1 MSTLNKYYPRLS
13 DVVTLDALPEQLGF
27 IKDGLENLL
36 DGIFVKEFQVEKSP
50 SGDIRSYYVVIVAF
64 KELGIGIPGTDFKLL
79 FNPDP
84 QDPTQTII
92 PISVTF
98 EQGILKYVSNFSLD
112 SFSAEPFAFFG
123 LLLDVLDI
131 QTPELLEKIIEQ
143 YTSSGTVS
151 ELVVL
156 LNEVNGLTGTSN
168 EIPVPTETNPALAIL
183 ELSDTI
189 FASAENAAS
198 SIAYL
203 AFKILDQ
210 QEQIQDIFENID
222 RLFAFKSGTSAVERL
237 KQLFVPKIS
246 AELNV
251 SMAFQFPRNILIPI
265 KPDGSIET
273 NESILLRL
281 DFAFDS
287 FNFSTEGG
295 IGYPGSPTVSF
306 PVAYPKAQI
315 GNTGLTI
322 GFQNAKVDFS
332 KETNI
337 PEATADGRPNDFVG
351 VFVEYIEIGLPPFIK
366 DDAQNPNPP
375 TVAIVGRNLLIG
387 TGGLSGTVGLEST
400 GPGLCKTFGDKL
412 QACFNSFDITFQQN
426 SVVGSNINGTL
437 IIPGFED
444 TMGNDAEINI
454 NVHFGEGGDFK
465 VTASEQQSITAIKI
479 KDILSIELSSV
490 FVGREDG
497 RWFFGISGAVN
508 FDDLGGAIGNF
519 IPDKIDI
526 KKLIIWED
534 GKIELEGGKITLPK
548 AVSLKLGPVEL
559 SITAVGLGSHE
570 QEHNGI
576 LRQYK
581 YFTFDGGISVNPGG
595 VDASG
600 NGITLYWTVD
610 NGPGKPLHLFMRIQS
625 ISIDIII
632 PGSAKPADAAL
643 LLSGFLAMKDTPNG
657 TEYQGGVDFTL
668 PKLKMGGSAA
678 MRLNPKVP
686 AFIIDVGLEL
696 STPILLGSTGL
707 GIYGFR
713 ALVGQRYVATKSAA
727 NVDPAEPWW
736 KYYKAKIDPDYKEG
750 IQVSKFDQTNG
761 FSLGAGVSL
770 ATASDGGKA
779 FSSKIF
785 FLLSLPEVFLLQ
797 GQGQILKE
805 RIGLDTT
812 QDPPFFALISITST
826 SVETAFGV
834 NYKIPDD
841 GDDPGSIATVDGVIE
856 MGFSWG
862 NSFVWYINIGKDLPE
877 DRRIQVRLLDLFNAY
892 FYFMLGNN
900 GIRTGAGASFEVKKK
915 FGPLRAELKAYLD
928 TAGRISRRPKEMGG
942 SIQLGGSAGLYIFG
956 FGFSIGASASLA
968 AESAKP
974 FIVSGSVEV
983 CVKVLKKDRCAKFN
997 FTWTFRNELDLSQT
1011 PLLKANLGDSAKALH
1026 MRTLETFDLWTG
1038 TSLPSS
1044 PVSQLDDFVIP
1055 LDSYIDIEF
1064 LKGVLPSAGVIT
1076 KFGGN
1081 TMGSEYLEYVAPQRG
1096 KSDRVKHEYTLTGLD
1111 IMYYDGGSWQPFDI
1125 YAANTPLSL
1134 APFVTTDLSTLK
1146 FGSWQYQAPN
1156 LHNKLRIMAQSP
1168 LNYVSQGSG
1177 GLVVEDLGITVESIF
1192 CGPDPIAK
1200 DCVNFD
1206 TLEIPGQ
1213 EYGSTTIPVDQL
1225 IWHEKFLFRILGSDG
1240 SVINRPFNGY
1250 TNAIQLDAGSSLE
1263 IIFAEPQACV
1273 TMQMQTLTSGSVV
1286 SAYKREEIPAP
1297 PGSLTEPEFT
1307 YNLIG
1312 SKTILPTDDGKL
1324 NYENTDNP
1332 IDRIVI
1338 EAGICR
1344 PKSDLSCEVNATIS
1358 TDLLALLNT
1367 MAQRKELLKNL
1378 SLSKEPYN
1386 VLWGGSSLYSVP
1398 QGCENPQPQWN
1409 VKNVTET
1416 SLLIIISDNCKQEC
1430 ELMFNTVNPE
1440 DHVDFKA
1447 ITQFTNL
1454 RPDPATAQVGD
1465 NACFLVN
1472 AALSNGQVVTLKGCG
1487 CWKLISCKPVVANV
1501 GLVVQPITTEAQTF
1515 EKFLKVLAQNNDL
1528 TSTRVNLS
1536 ADVESQYGSY
1546 LINSGLFTSVSNE
1559 KKIVIRPYE
1568 RETARRKLNVL
1579 ITETEVIIGTPVKE
1593 PGGGKKIISE
1603 PSNNLYTSNFELE
1616 LTSPR
1621 KNFSFQKVVDFEN
1634 LRVNPAKIQEG
1645 PNKDFLV
1652 DAIVRIDR
1660 NKVERV
1666 ALMGSSPINIATAVV
1681 DSNLNP
1687 DGVLVKS
1694 DDPFYH
1700 ENTFECGNL
1709 TPEALDIEKFLNRLT
1724 ETKYLYQNTGFTSK
1738 LYPDDDALFHGYF
1751 LGTSLYR
1758 YALNKADEIKYLV
1771 EAATATTAHLSVS
1784 GGSLPEPCKF
1794 FLEIIDDKG
1803 TGAKMEWLLQLFN
1816 LRKDPDNLV
1825 DGANNTF
1832 LIDGIVNL
1840 GESRVVITLRGS
1852 NTCYP
1857 ITYCKVNS
1865 NGYICD
1871 VNMTD
1876 EAKQLEASLNSFF
1889 QFKLLQNAGATM
1901 YPGQFVN
1908 NFKGVFFDTVLYEKQ
1923 LVEGLTV
1930 TYTRTSLSNTLIT
1943 WTIADNAS
1951 YNCNF
1956 SLELI
1961 TATQTPINELLQ
1973 LHNLRPDPDNTSEG
1987 PNTYFLIDAYDQ
1999 KGEIVT
2005 LRGNSCYT
2013 IINCAEECSTFV
2025 YGICTLNVE
2034 GVLFNGT
2041 IPTQT
2046 SVDAE
2051 VQTIINAFNGSLQPV
2066 WRPDTNYAIRIQ
2078 TKDYLTREG
2087 GSYLTEYNN
2096 TAVYGFRTMGP
2107 IGHYHI
2113 FKNDAGTEVKIP
2125 NFAALESVDKED
2137 EFKLRGL
2144 LYYLDFPKCYP
2155 NADGQLINAK
2165 PLFFVDPKLLLYY
2178 VDNQVYEML
2187 NGWDAWGGLQALQ
2200 TEFVVTIIDPALDE
2214 TTPGASN
2221 SQGVLSWTLSSL
2233 PLISEEITILNNM
2246 MTYGDPCS
2254 ITTIIDPQ
2262 YPVSNFQLLT
2272 LKPLKLYTAVFH
2284 LKYKRN
2290 SEADFTTRE
2299 VLRYPFQTSR
2309 YGEFTNQVQS
2319 WQLTDDEGNIG
2330 EAVFIVDREFDAV
2343 NDIQVAATVLDNTMP
2358 KDDPLRQEFGSP
2370 FNRLLEG
2377 ALKLNSIDPSIGT
2390 EFNIIRNSLTNTVVG
2405 ILIKNPEPFNDPKT
2419 PASEFTAQPLVSLT
2433 VNGAGTFTYLLAK
2446 DYAQIFISTNN
2457 LNMGLVDGDLLE
2469 FTFNYLQFDG
2479 VSYASSG
2486 TETVSFNI
2494 NL

>member
-1 MSTLNKYYPRLS
+1 MAAEQFFPKLNT
-13 DVVTLDALPEQLGF
+13 VVTLDQLPESLSF
-27 IKDGLENLL
+27 VENGLNNLL
-36 DGIFVKEFQVEKSP
+36 DDLYFRDLQTSKNREGNK
-50 SGDIRSYYVVIVAF
+50 AF
-64 KELGIGIPGTDFKLL
+64 YSLKILTYKRIGFEIPGTGISLL
-79 FNPDP
+79 LNPPLNTDP
-84 QDPTQTII
+84 VPYFAEF
-92 PISVTF
+92 PITVSYDW
-98 EQGILKYVSNFSLD
+98 EILKYVKRFNPENFSSAPGEIFDLVKQVSGFTDREMLELSIIRFTGDYGDPIGAFIDKINDHFGVSIPYPPIGISDAYDYLLAKIQQLLGANTSVVIFSVFLLVD
-112 SFSAEPFAFFG
+112 SDP
-123 LLLDVLDI
+123 D
-131 QTPELLEKIIEQ
+131 
-143 YTSSGTVS
+143 
-151 ELVVL
+151 
-156 LNEVNGLTGTSN
+156 
-168 EIPVPTETNPALAIL
+168 AIL
-183 ELSDTI
+183 ERINALFDGI
-189 FASAENAAS
+189 LGNKKPIDFIKDLLIPKVNAS
-198 SIAYL
+198 L
-203 AFKILDQ
+203 
-210 QEQIQDIFENID
+210 
-222 RLFAFKSGTSAVERL
+222 
-237 KQLFVPKIS
+237 
-246 AELNV
+246 ELG
-251 SMAFQFPRNILIPI
+251 AGLEFPRNMLIPLDGTGEIIADTNIKSILIFS
-265 KPDGSIET
+265 GAGFSFSSET
-273 NESILLRL
+273 
-281 DFAFDS
+281 
-287 FNFSTEGG
+287 G
-295 IGYPGSPTVSF
+295 IGYDTTVTASLNH
-306 PVAYPKAQI
+306 PSQI
-315 GNTGLTI
+315 GHTGLWLDLN
-322 GFQNAKVDFS
+322 NAKLDLS
-332 KETNI
+332 RTTNI
-337 PEATADGRPNDFVG
+337 PEATADGRPDDFIG
-351 VFVEYIEIGLPPFIK
+351 VYIESVDIGLPPFIK
-366 DDAQNPNPP
+366 DDPMNPNP
-375 TVAIVGRNLLIG
+375 TTIKVTGRKLLLG
-387 TGGLSGTVGLEST
+387 TGGISGTIGLETT
-400 GPGLCKTFGDKL
+400 GPGLCKKFGDKL
-412 QACFNSFDITFQQN
+412 QACFNSFDITFHQN
-426 SVVGSNINGTL
+426 SIVGSNINGTL
-437 IIPGFED
+437 LIPGFED
-444 TMGNDAEINI
+444 TAGNPAEINI
-454 NVHFGEGGDFK
+454 NIHFGEDGDFK

-508 FDDLGGAIGNF
+508 FDDLGGAIGKF

-534 GKIELEGGKITLPK
+534 GKIEIEGGKVTLPK
-548 AVSLKLGPVEL
+548 AVSLKIGPVEL

-570 QEHNGI
+570 QEHNGL

-600 NGITLYWTVD
+600 NGISLYWTTD
-610 NGPGKPLHLFMRIQS
+610 NDSGAGKPLHVFMRIQS
-625 ISIDIII
+625 IAIDLII
-632 PGSAKPADAAL
+632 PGDAKPENAAL

-668 PKLKMGGSAA
+668 PKVKMGGSAA

-696 STPILLGSTGL
+696 STPIVLGATGL

-713 ALVGQRYVATKSAA
+713 GLVGQRYVATKEAA
-727 NVDPAEPWW
+727 QVDPTEPWW
-736 KYYKAKIDPDYKEG
+736 KYYKAKISPDNKEG
-750 IQVSKFDQTNG
+750 IQVSKFDQTDG
-761 FSLGAGVSL
+761 FSLGAGISL

-812 QDPPFFALISITST
+812 QDPPFFALIAITST

-841 GDDPGSIATVDGVIE
+841 GDEPGAIATVDGVIE
-856 MGFSWG
+856 MGFFWG
-862 NSFVWYINIGKDLPE
+862 NSGSWYINIGRELPE
-877 DRRIQVRLLDLFNAY
+877 NQRIQVRLLNLFNAY
-892 FYFMLGNN
+892 FYFMLSSN
-900 GIRTGAGASFEVKKK
+900 GIRAGAGASFHVEKK
-915 FGPLRAELKAYLD
+915 FGPLRAELSAYLD
-928 TAGRISRRPKEMGG
+928 TAGRISKRPKEIGG

-956 FGFSIGASASLA
+956 FGFSIGAAASLA

-974 FIVSGSVEV
+974 FIISGSVEV
-983 CVKVLKKDRCAKFN
+983 CVRVLKKDRCAKFN
-997 FTWTFRNELDLSQT
+997 FTWTFRNALDTSET
-1011 PLLKANLGDSAKALH
+1011 PLLKANLGDSGKALH
-1026 MRTLETFDLWTG
+1026 MRTAETFSLWTG
-1038 TSLPSS
+1038 GALPSS

-1055 LDSYIDIEF
+1055 VDSYIDIEF
-1064 LKGVLPSAGVIT
+1064 LKGVLPSSGVIA

-1111 IMYYDGGSWQPFDI
+1111 ILYFDGSAWQPFDI
-1125 YAANTPLSL
+1125 YQANTPLSL

-1192 CGPDPIAK
+1192 CGPDPIDK

-1206 TLEIPGQ
+1206 SLEIPGQ
-1213 EYGSTTIPVDQL
+1213 EFGSTTIPAEQL

-1240 SVINRPFNGY
+1240 SLLIRPFNGY

-1263 IIFAEPQACV
+1263 IIFSEPQACV
-1273 TMQMQTLTSGSVV
+1273 TMQMQTLTAGSVV
-1286 SAYKREEIPAP
+1286 SIYKREEIPAA

-1324 NYENTDNP
+1324 SYENTDNP
-1332 IDRIVI
+1332 VDRIVI
-1338 EAGICR
+1338 EAGTCR
-1344 PKSDLSCEVNATIS
+1344 PKGDLSCEVNTTLS

-1367 MAQRKELLKNL
+1367 MAQRHELLRNL

-1398 QGCENPQPQWN
+1398 QGCENPQPQWY
-1409 VKNVTET
+1409 VKNVTKT
-1416 SLLIIISDNCKQEC
+1416 SLLIVITDNCKQEC
-1430 ELMFNTVNPE
+1430 ELQFDRVDTQGE
-1440 DHVDFKA
+1440 FDFKA

-1454 RPDPATAQVGD
+1454 RPDPDTAQAGE
-1465 NACFLVN
+1465 NSCFLVDVT
-1472 AALSNGQVVTLKGCG
+1472 LSNGQVFTLKGCG
-1487 CWKLISCKPVVANV
+1487 CWKLISCKPVVASE
-1501 GLVVQPITTEAQTF
+1501 GLVLEPITAEAQTF
-1515 EKFLKVLAQNNDL
+1515 EKFLRTLAQNNDL

-1546 LINSGLFTSVSNE
+1546 LIDSGLCTSLNHE
-1559 KKIVIRPYE
+1559 RKIVIRPFE

-1579 ITETEVIIGTPVKE
+1579 ISETKVIKGTPVKE
-1593 PGGGKKIISE
+1593 PGGGKKIIPD
-1603 PSNNLYTSNFELE
+1603 PSNNLYSCNFELE
-1616 LTSPR
+1616 LTAPR
-1621 KNFSFQKVVDFEN
+1621 KSFSFQKVVDFEN
-1634 LRVNPAKIQEG
+1634 LRVNPGKMKAGANQ
-1645 PNKDFLV
+1645 DFLV
-1652 DAIVRIDR
+1652 DAVVKVDR

-1666 ALMGSSPINIATAVV
+1666 TLMGSSPINIATAVV
-1681 DSNLNP
+1681 DPNFDPVAVIAPSN
-1687 DGVLVKS
+1687 
-1694 DDPFYH
+1694 DPFYH

-1709 TPEALDIEKFLNRLT
+1709 TPEGLAIEKFLNRLT
-1724 ETKYLYQNTGFTSK
+1724 ETKYIYQKTGFTSK
-1738 LYPDDDALFHGYF
+1738 LHPDNAALFNGYF
-1751 LGTSLYR
+1751 VDSPLYPFP
-1758 YALNKADEIKYLV
+1758 LNKEDVITYTV
-1771 EAATATTAHLSVS
+1771 ENGAATVVDFAVS
-1784 GGSLPEPCKF
+1784 GGSMPNPCKF
-1794 FLEIIDDKG
+1794 HLEIIDDKG
-1803 TGAKMEWLLQLFN
+1803 TGAKLEWLRKLFN

-1825 DGANNTF
+1825 EGANDTF
-1832 LIDGIVNL
+1832 LLDGVVRV
-1840 GESRVVITLRGS
+1840 GEIEVLITLRGK

-1857 ITYCKVNS
+1857 ITYCKVNGS
-1865 NGYICD
+1865 GYICD
-1871 VNMTD
+1871 MNMTE

-1889 QFKLLQNAGATM
+1889 QFKLFQNPGATM
-1901 YPGQFVN
+1901 YPGPFVQ
-1908 NFKGVFFDTVLYEKQ
+1908 NFKGVFFDTVLYEEP
-1923 LVEGLTV
+1923 LTEGLTV
-1930 TYTRTSLSNTLIT
+1930 TYTRTNLSDTNIA

-1951 YNCNF
+1951 YSCNF

-1961 TATQTPINELLQ
+1961 TETLTPINELLQ
-1973 LHNLRPDPDNTSEG
+1973 LHNLRPDPDNTSDG
-1987 PNTYFLIDAYDQ
+1987 ANTYFLIDAYDQ

-2034 GVLFNGT
+2034 GVLFNAT

-2046 SVDAE
+2046 SVDEE

-2087 GSYLTEYNN
+2087 GSFLTEYNR

-2125 NFAALESVDKED
+2125 NYAALESVDKED
-2137 EFKLRGL
+2137 EFKLQGL

-2165 PLFFVDPKLLLYY
+2165 PLFYVDPKLLLYY
-2178 VDNQVYEML
+2178 VDNHIYEML

-2200 TEFVVTIIDPALDE
+2200 TEFVLTIIDPALDE
-2214 TTPGASN
+2214 TAPGASN
-2221 SQGVLSWTLSSL
+2221 SQGVLSWTLSTL
-2233 PLISEEITILNNM
+2233 PLISEEVTVLNNM
-2246 MTYGDPCS
+2246 MTFGDPCS

-2262 YPVSNFQLLT
+2262 YPVSNFQLPT

-2309 YGEFTNQVQS
+2309 YGVFTEQVQS
-2319 WQLTDDEGNIG
+2319 WQLTDEDGNTG
-2330 EAVFIVDREFDAV
+2330 DAVFIVDREFDAI
-2343 NDIQVAATVLDNTMP
+2343 NDIQVAVSVLNDTMA
-2358 KDDPLRQEFGSP
+2358 KDDDLRQEFGNP
-2370 FNRLLEG
+2370 FNRLMEG
-2377 ALKLNSIDPSIGT
+2377 ALKLVSIDPPVGT
-2390 EFNIIRNSLTNTVVG
+2390 EFNIVRNTLTNTVIG
-2405 ILIKNPEPFNDPKT
+2405 ILVKNPEPFNDPKT
-2419 PASEFTAQPLVSLT
+2419 PASEFVAQPLVSLS
-2433 VNGAGTFTYLLAK
+2433 VNGGGTFNYLLAK
-2446 DYAQIFISTNN
+2446 DYAQVFISTGN
-2457 LNMGLVDGDLLE
+2457 LNMGLSDGDLLE

-2479 VSYASSG
+2479 VVYSSAG